1 MSDNHTMND
10 DALPPPS
17 AEQPAAS
24 VEAPQASAT
33 PEASVPP
40 EFVIAIP
47 GRRPD
52 DAPINLVV
60 PDQEVAD
67 RVRQL
72 VRSGLRREQFNNAMT
87 ALERQ
92 HDELQETIDS
102 LPRDPVTF
110 HRRKVELD
118 RIEQRLEADPI
129 GFLLERVRP
138 EIQVDLAK
146 HLLSVPEV
154 LAAVQ
159 RELDDWRDETVRA
172 ERLAELRKKHTRERP
187 QEAPKPPV
195 APRVV
200 KARRVS

>member
-1 MSDNHTMND
+1 MND
-10 DALPPPS
+10 GANPTPS
-17 AEQPAAS
+17 AEPSAAS
-24 VEAPQASAT
+24 VEAPQAPAT

-40 EFVIAIP
+40 EFVVAIP

-72 VRSGLRREQFNNAMT
+72 VRSALRRDDYNRAMT

-92 HDELQETIDS
+92 DEELQETIAS
-102 LPRDPVTF
+102 LPRDPVNF
-110 HRRKVELD
+110 YRRKLELD
-118 RIEQRLEADPI
+118 RIEQRLETDPI
-129 GFLLERVRP
+129 GFLLERVPP
-138 EIQVDLAK
+138 EIQIDLAK
-146 HLLSVPEV
+146 HLLSVPDV

-159 RELDDWRDETVRA
+159 RELEDWRDETVRA
-172 ERLAELRKKHTRERP
+172 ERLTDLRQKHARERP

>member
-1 MSDNHTMND
+1 MND

-17 AEQPAAS
+17 AEQPAAL
-24 VEAPQASAT
+24 VEAPQVPAT
-33 PEASVPP
+33 PEASVAL
-40 EFVIAIP
+40 ELVVAIP

-67 RVRQL
+67 RVRQV
-72 VRSGLRREQFNNAMT
+72 VRSGVRRDDYHRAMT

-92 HDELQETIDS
+92 REELQETIDS
-102 LPRDPVTF
+102 LPRDPVDF
-110 HRRKVELD
+110 YRRKLELD
-118 RIEQRLEADPI
+118 RVEQRLETDPI

-159 RELDDWRDETVRA
+159 RELEDWRDETVRA
-172 ERLAELRKKHTRERP
+172 ERLAELRGKHARERL